1 MTQNT
6 LSKIKKITTKIQDLE
21 TERKKLQETL
31 SQNLLDL
38 LIKNNAL
45 IYDFETLTGGILTVL
60 KTLSKKDK
68 DSDNTENKKQ
78 QEMQQEI
85 WKKEGILYLAQK
97 RKTPKPKT
105 DKSDTTEKLEVES

>member
-6 LSKIKKITTKIQDLE
+6 LSKIKKITTQIQDLE

-45 IYDFETLTGGILTVL
+45 SYDFETLAGGILTVL

-68 DSDNTENKKQ
+68 DKNSDNPENKKQ

-85 WKKEGILYLAQK
+85 WKKEGSLYLNQK
-97 RKTPKPKT
+97 RKMPKSQA
-105 DKSDTTEKLEVES
+105 DKEKKLETDTA

>member
-6 LSKIKKITTKIQDLE
+6 LSKIKRITTQIQDLE
-21 TERKKLQETL
+21 TERKKLQENL

-45 IYDFETLTGGILTVL
+45 SYDFETLAGGILTVL
-60 KTLSKKDK
+60 NTLSKKDK
-68 DSDNTENKKQ
+68 DNPEGLKK

-85 WKKEGILYLAQK
+85 WKKEGRLYLAQK
-97 RKTPKPKT
+97 RKIQKPKV
-105 DKSDTTEKLEVES
+105 DKEKKLETDTA